1 MLETIYEARVIVL
14 LAFICVMTGV
24 MIGVLISLVKM
35 KNKLETIYEAVTTN
49 LYRIDM
55 TRNDLKIATQ
65 QIEELKKLHRE
76 TKYTVTNIEQLAR
89 SFQKLNEK
97 WPKPGEV
104 VELGEID
111 VNMHMTPAF
120 EKLME
125 IVESVG
131 KSSEKAS
138 ESMKKI
144 ENAVRGT
151 HSEWDVDD
159 MTLELKITGKEGS
172 EKFESLLKAVEE
184 HRWDDSDSELEGMI
198 EDGLEGGLGR
208 DLDELDIH
216 MISREE
222 YLFGGQH
229 EFSKHRL
236 WYDTVKNILRCSTG
250 LFNSED
256 FEPESADFLGDGLFY
271 FGVSSES
278 KNVVYIRNHILKADF
293 MVEKASVV

>member
-1 MLETIYEARVIVL
+1 MFEAICV
-14 LAFICVMTGV
+14 AFICVMAV
-24 MIGVLISLVKM
+24 FMIYTALSISLLK
-35 KNKLETIYEAVTTN
+35 KKLETIYEAIMIEGLHTEA
-49 LYRIDM
+49 LRK
-55 TRNDLKIATQ
+55 DLEMATKQIA
-65 QIEELKKLHRE
+65 ELREMHRK
-76 TKYTVTNIEQLAR
+76 TKYTVTNIEELMRGRKR
-89 SFQKLNEK
+89 SNEQ

-125 IVESVG
+125 VVEAVG
-131 KSSEKAS
+131 KSSDKAS
-138 ESMKKI
+138 ESMEKV

-151 HSEWDVDD
+151 HSEWDIDD
-159 MTLELKITGKEGS
+159 FM
-172 EKFESLLKAVEE
+172 VEE
-184 HRWDDSDSELEGMI
+184 HRWDDSEDEVGGIIEQMI
-198 EDGLEGGLGR
+198 EDGFEGGLGQ

-236 WYDTVKNILRCSTG
+236 WYDTVKNILRCTAG
-250 LFNSED
+250 LFNSEEFD
-256 FEPESADFLGDGLFY
+256 PESADFLGDGLFY
-271 FGVSSES
+271 FGVSSEN